1 MEANKQDFVVWLTR
15 EWILVILQNV
25 WQPTDLLDICT
36 LVSLGAISILSFP
49 LSLFLRRHSC
59 FVTARQKFTVSIH
72 DHKQLVT
79 CLITVTRVQEMLERD
94 WAFRSAD
101 DVDLFLLGASVWLNK
116 SFGLRVFLRF
126 ATHMVAW
133 LWHFSDDFRL
143 RTDYFPKAFRRS
155 CGRFEYRVKILE
167 DYLTLP

>member
-116 SFGLRVFLRF
+116 SFGLRGCSCALQHTWSLDFDTFPTTFDYEPIISRRLSEDRAVVSNIAWRF
-126 ATHMVAW
+126 
-133 LWHFSDDFRL
+133 
-143 RTDYFPKAFRRS
+143 
-155 CGRFEYRVKILE
+155 
-167 DYLTLP
+167 